1 MPIVTPGEIRHSW
14 LRRHRAGLFITL
26 GFFLVSVL
34 TLADYGRTWD
44 EPETYAAAFRN
55 LDIVKAVTSG
65 RTVPSWTFHE
75 LPGYYFIL
83 DLLRGGFVWLISSRL
98 HLLDVVSGFHL
109 SHILLSTISVF
120 LFYLVA
126 CDVSGRNRIAVLS
139 TATLVLLPQFLAH
152 SQNNPK
158 DLPGLFVY
166 VLAIYTFTRLDA
178 ASTLR
183 DVLFAGLALGL
194 ALTTTASGVLLIP
207 LFTIWQG
214 VRGQLRWG
222 SFTLLLVITA
232 VAAFL
237 FWPWLWSAPVANA
250 LWAFKHVIKFKIS
263 ALKVLYLG
271 NLYSAT
277 ELPWHYSIVSFLTT
291 TPVLYLLF
299 AAVSVRALWSGT
311 SVPTEQVRLKPDTA
325 GILGSAPGVG
335 KWRPSPVSAAVLGW
349 LWFAIPMVAET
360 RAPMRY
366 DGVRHLLIM
375 MPGFCL
381 LAGVGLHALLEW
393 LEEIDV
399 IKRSARL
406 RAATAPAC
414 AAIIFVSVGAE
425 LIWVH
430 PYHNAYLNEVTN
442 ALIKDNTQDVFEVEY
457 WGQSYKEGAEW
468 LSAHVEHDAEIY
480 VWLISANP
488 YLKQKS
494 KGLNEDTLPRFE
506 DGTRPAYFMVMTRKG
521 MYKRP
526 IEHIVRNY
534 DPIFTIRR
542 QKAVLLNIYSNRRT
556 AEHQS
561 H

>member
-1 MPIVTPGEIRHSW
+1 MQIITPGKIHHSW
-14 LRRHRAGLFITL
+14 LRRHRAGLFITF

-34 TLADYGRTWD
+34 TLADYGQTLD
-44 EPETYAAAFRN
+44 EPETYEAAFRN

-65 RTVPSWTFHE
+65 RTIPSWTFHE

-98 HLLDVVSGFHL
+98 HLMDVVSGFHL

-120 LFYLVA
+120 PFYLVA
-126 CDVSGRNRIAVLS
+126 RNVSGLNRIAVLS
-139 TATLVLLPQFLAH
+139 TATLVLLPQFLGH

-178 ASTLR
+178 ASPLR

-194 ALTTTASGVLLIP
+194 ALTTTVFGVFLIP
-207 LFTIWQG
+207 LLTIWQG
-214 VRGQLRWG
+214 VRGKLRG
-222 SFTLLLVITA
+222 GPFIFLLVTAA

-237 FWPWLWSAPVANA
+237 FWPWLWSAPIANA
-250 LWAFKHVIKFKIS
+250 KWAFKHVIRFQQRD
-263 ALKVLYLG
+263 LEVLYLG

-277 ELPWHYSIVSFLTT
+277 DLPWHSSIVGFLTT

-299 AAVSVRALWSGT
+299 AAVSVRALWSRT
-311 SVPTEQVRLKPDTA
+311 SATTERVQLKPDTT
-325 GILGSAPGVG
+325 GIFGSSFSVE
-335 KWRPSPVSAAVLGW
+335 KWTPNPASAAVLGW

-360 RAPMRY
+360 HAPTRY
-366 DGVRHLLIM
+366 DGVRHLLMM

-381 LAGVGLHALLEW
+381 LVGVGLNSLLEW
-393 LEEIDV
+393 VEEIDV
-399 IKRSARL
+399 IKRSAHL
-406 RAATAPAC
+406 RAAVGPAC
-414 AAIIFVSVGAE
+414 AAIIFVSVGVE
-425 LIWVH
+425 LVWIH
-430 PYHNAYLNEVTN
+430 PYHNAYLNQLTN
-442 ALIKDNTQDVFEVEY
+442 SLIKDNAQDVFEVEY

-468 LSAHVEHDAEIY
+468 VNAHVEDDAEIY
-480 VWLISANP
+480 VWVLSADH
-488 YLKQKS
+488 YLRQKS
-494 KGLNEDTLPRFE
+494 KELNEDTLPRFE
-506 DGTRPAYFMVMTRKG
+506 DRTRPAYLMAMTRRG
-521 MYKRP
+521 MYKGS

-534 DPIFTIRR
+534 DPVFTIRR
-542 QKAVLLNIYSNRRT
+542 QKAILLNIYSNRRP